1 MLINFWVESALVIQ
15 RFAGCADVK
24 ICKQVIVHIFKNTEC
39 IASEPKAS
47 AAIMF
52 RILKNMND
60 NLLTDFHV
68 RTTGKTL
75 TDKRRLQPKID

>member
-1 MLINFWVESALVIQ
+1 MWKPFSFERNRSCIFFLFVL
-15 RFAGCADVK
+15 
-24 ICKQVIVHIFKNTEC
+24 VIVHIFKNTEC

-52 RILKNMND
+52 RIFKNMND

-75 TDKRRLQPKID
+75 TDKRRLQPKIDWQSREKI